1 MRHGACSCHWAHD
14 SVGGGRRRI
23 PRSAGSEGCC
33 GAGRATPG
41 HAVIASGCRRRT
53 APRDRRARTVRSP
66 PHRLRGGRLWE
77 QACRGSADS
86 CETGRAIGR
95 ALAKKRRPR
104 RLLQA
109 AAARG
114 STRVPHRTLAKRGG
128 CNGRA
133 RPAGAG
139 LRHGMRGR
147 RRRACANMGA
157 VGLNAKRACNDPS
170 PPAFR
175 ALDLTSAESW
185 QDMRA
190 VHDSRG
196 QCSEKGPSL
205 ARSARYAFPKGDLRG
220 FSDTWRAYLAKAS
233 SFWIHGGDMLPGRGA
248 FPVRGPFGDA

>member
-1 MRHGACSCHWAHD
+1 MGHAAAIGHTTPW
-14 SVGGGRRRI
+14 GGRRRI

-104 RLLQA
+104 RLLRA

-185 QDMRA
+185 QICVPCMIRGVRA
-190 VHDSRG
+190 AKRAPPW
-196 QCSEKGPSL
+196 Q
-205 ARSARYAFPKGDLRG
+205 DLRAAH
-220 FSDTWRAYLAKAS
+220 S
-233 SFWIHGGDMLPGRGA
+233 
-248 FPVRGPFGDA
+248 